1 MISGEQHRTFRDN
14 AFKFQPFNT
23 IFLSSGAKIHI
34 LKEKLTGR
42 NLTGNW
48 YIWIVWIGY
57 HYWQSSENRC
67 QCCSFIEK
75 ILNLKC
81 KMLEFG
87 MVVYLS
93 GASIT
98 DVIKRTNS
106 GENREKRALG
116 EGCYDDYGRH
126 YSVGQR
132 WRVNGGSC
140 ACYRFGTIGCVGEPV
155 TVAPRTL
162 LLHHPTGSSVDFAIC
177 EEIRKFWL
185 GFAIVVYEKI
195 FGSMKK

>member
-1 MISGEQHRTFRDN
+1 
-14 AFKFQPFNT
+14 
-23 IFLSSGAKIHI
+23 
-34 LKEKLTGR
+34 
-42 NLTGNW
+42 
-48 YIWIVWIGY
+48 
-57 HYWQSSENRC
+57 
-67 QCCSFIEK
+67 
-75 ILNLKC
+75 
-81 KMLEFG
+81 

-106 GENREKRALG
+106 GENREERALG
-116 EGCYDDYGRH
+116 EGCYDDYGRR

-162 LLHHPTGSSVDFAIC
+162 LLYHPARSLLNFDLTRDCHF
-177 EEIRKFWL
+177 
-185 GFAIVVYEKI
+185 
-195 FGSMKK
+195 